1 MPDTHKPKPSL
12 KERMHA
18 IFVEHSVFQEAWD
31 EMRFYLDAYEP
42 DGVAPPPCLP
52 VVGPSGVGKSTLFR
66 KLRDFYQPV
75 TNARKIKRPDGSE
88 LTCDYVPLLCVTIPE
103 KISTKDIA
111 GEMLKELGDPRWN
124 KGSAADRSNRIDR
137 YLSYCGTKGVIFDES
152 QRVLDRT
159 GVLTS
164 EEFAD
169 WIKER
174 HSKGRAAF
182 FLFGLPH
189 TADLFD
195 QDSQFDRRWLV
206 GIEMAPYAWGKDGDK
221 DLSSRDNFKGLLL
234 GIRNESPV
242 PFAPELDIEH
252 DAGAKPFYY
261 ASRGTAGHLKE
272 KLLGTAMLILMRRIR
287 SGTTTITDK
296 PPTIDLELLSAAFKK
311 AFRTK
316 NEGLI
321 NPFSSEWDGRL
332 PPPIQNDNYLTAKAR
347 QRRRGQRKSDRKRYL
362 EAALSKS

>member
-1 MPDTHKPKPSL
+1 MPATHKPMPSL

-31 EMRFYLDAYEP
+31 EIRFYLDAYEP

-66 KLRDFYQPV
+66 KLRDFYPPV
-75 TNARKIKRPDGSE
+75 ANARKIKLPDGSE
-88 LTCDYVPLLCVTIPE
+88 FTCDYVPLLCVTIPE

-111 GEMLKELGDPRWN
+111 GELLKGLGDPRWN
-124 KGSAADRSNRIDR
+124 KGSAADRSDRIDR
-137 YLSYCGTKGVIFDES
+137 YLSYCGTKGVMFDES

-189 TADLFD
+189 IADLFD

-206 GIEMAPYAWGKDGDK
+206 GIEMAPYAWGKDSDT
-221 DLSSRDNFKGLLL
+221 DLSSRDNFKGLLVS
-234 GIRNESPV
+234 IRNKSPV

-252 DAGAKPFYY
+252 DAGAKRFYY
-261 ASRGTAGHLKE
+261 AARGTAGHLKE

-287 SGTTTITDK
+287 SGTITDN

-321 NPFSSEWDGRL
+321 NPFSDEWDGRL

-347 QRRRGQRKSDRKRYL
+347 QGRRRQRKSDRKRYL

>member
-1 MPDTHKPKPSL
+1 MPGNHKPQPSL
-12 KERMHA
+12 RERMHA
-18 IFVEHSVFQEAWD
+18 IFVQHPVFEEALN
-31 EMRFYLDAYEP
+31 EIQFYLDAHEP

-66 KLRDFYQPV
+66 KLRDLYQPV
-75 TNARKIKRPDGSE
+75 PNARKIVRPDGSE

-103 KISTKDIA
+103 KISTKEIA

-124 KGSAADRSNRIDR
+124 KGSAADRASRIDL
-137 YLSYCGTKGVIFDES
+137 YLSYCGTKGVLFDEA

-164 EEFAD
+164 EEFVD

-174 HSKGRAAF
+174 HNKGRAAF

-189 TADLFD
+189 ITDLFD
-195 QDSQFDRRWLV
+195 QDSQFNRRWLV
-206 GIEMAPYAWGKDGDK
+206 GIEMPPYAWGNDDDK
-221 DLSSRDNFKGLLL
+221 DLSGRDNFKGLLL

-242 PFAPELDIEH
+242 PFAPELDIES
-252 DAGAKPFYY
+252 DTGAKPFYY
-261 ASRGTAGHLKE
+261 AARGTSGHLKD
-272 KLLGTAMLILMRRIR
+272 KLLGTAMLILMRRNR
-287 SGTTTITDK
+287 TGTTTITDT
-296 PPTIDLELLSAAFKK
+296 PPIIDLELLSAAFKK

-332 PPPIQNDNYLTAKAR
+332 PPPIQSDNYLTAKAR
-347 QRRRGQRKSDRKRYL
+347 KRRRGQRKSDRKRHL

>member
-1 MPDTHKPKPSL
+1 MPGNHKPQPSL
-12 KERMHA
+12 REKMHA
-18 IFVEHSVFQEAWD
+18 IFVEHFVFEEALN
-31 EMRFYLDAYEP
+31 EIQFYLDAYEP

-52 VVGPSGVGKSTLFR
+52 VFGPSGVGKSTLFE
-66 KLRDFYQPV
+66 KLRDLYPRV
-75 TNARKIKRPDGSE
+75 PNARKIVLPDGSE
-88 LTCDYVPLLCVTIPE
+88 LTCDYLPLLCVTIPE
-103 KISTKDIA
+103 KISTKEIA
-111 GEMLKELGDPRWN
+111 GEMLKELGDLRWN
-124 KGSAADRSNRIDR
+124 KGSAPDRARRIDR
-137 YLSYCGTKGVIFDES
+137 YLSYCGTKGVLFDES

-169 WIKER
+169 WIKQR

-189 TADLFD
+189 ITDLFD

-206 GIEMAPYAWGKDGDK
+206 GIEMAPYAWGNDDDN
-221 DLSSRDNFKGLLL
+221 DLSGRDNFKGLLL

-242 PFAPELDIEH
+242 PFAPELDIEG
-252 DAGAKPFYY
+252 DAGAKRFYY
-261 ASRGTAGHLKE
+261 AARGTAGHLKE
-272 KLLGTAMLILMRRIR
+272 KLLETAMLILMRRNR
-287 SGTTTITDK
+287 TSTTTITDK

-347 QRRRGQRKSDRKRYL
+347 KRRRGQRKSHRKRYL

>member
-1 MPDTHKPKPSL
+1 MQHHQPQPSL
-12 KERMHA
+12 RERMHS
-18 IFVEHSVFQEAWD
+18 IFVEHSVFEEALN
-31 EMRFYLDAYEP
+31 EIEFYLDAYEP

-66 KLRDFYQPV
+66 KLRDLYQPV
-75 TNARKIKRPDGSE
+75 KDARKIVRDDGCE
-88 LTCDYVPLLCVTIPE
+88 LTCDYVPLVCVTIPE

-111 GEMLKELGDPRWN
+111 GEMLKQLGDPRWN
-124 KGSAADRSNRIDR
+124 KGSAAERANRIDL
-137 YLSYCGTKGVIFDES
+137 YLSYCGTKGVLFDES

-174 HSKGRAAF
+174 HSKGRSAF

-189 TADLFD
+189 ITDLFD

-206 GIEMAPYAWGKDGDK
+206 GIEMLPYSWGDDNDK
-221 DLSSRDNFKGLLL
+221 DLSGRDNFKGLLVS
-234 GIRNESPV
+234 IRNKSPV
-242 PFAPELDIEH
+242 PFAPELDIES

-261 ASRGTAGHLKE
+261 AGRGTAGHLKE
-272 KLLGTAMLILMRRIR
+272 KLLETAMFILMRRIR
-287 SGTTTITDK
+287 SSTRTTTDK

-316 NEGLI
+316 NERLI

-332 PPPIQNDNYLTAKAR
+332 PPPIQHDNYLTAKAR
-347 QRRRGQRKSDRKRYL
+347 QRRKGQRKSDRKRYL
-362 EAALSKS
+362 EATLSKS